1 MCLDLKDKRC
11 SHLSNGHGER
21 RSCDLGPGLHG
32 LANWDMDSNAMEKVA
47 VGKEKLRCLLAEG
60 LLDAGRD
67 VPWEQ
72 VRWWVGGQSSSLVPL
87 LFLLRCPPF
96 MRKGSSLENSLARH
110 IKTIPTRHAAVVW
123 DSDGR

>member
-1 MCLDLKDKRC
+1 M
-11 SHLSNGHGER
+11 SNGHGDR

-67 VPWEQ
+67 VPWEE
-72 VRWWVGGQSSSLVPL
+72 VRWG
-87 LFLLRCPPF
+87 
-96 MRKGSSLENSLARH
+96 MGSR
-110 IKTIPTRHAAVVW
+110 AAVSFPSCSSYGV
-123 DSDGR
+123 SFSCAREAL